1 MILYWGSPRSN
12 SVKSRRVKSLTD
24 CCQGPAH
31 EQKAG
36 GRVPCAPGHVVFL
49 LLSLSPIWRV
59 AQQPTARS
67 LRWLVLPSTDVQ
79 ARKKVV
85 AVKRCRGH
93 VMVVIGSHVT
103 GTTDAVG
110 LTHCLPYS
118 ILDPRT
124 LLLFKEHLIEVCAKE
139 LITCLRRC
147 RIGALKLWG

>member
-1 MILYWGSPRSN
+1 M
-12 SVKSRRVKSLTD
+12 KSLTYY
-24 CCQGPAH
+24 CQGPAH
-31 EQKAG
+31 KQKAG
-36 GRVPCAPGHVVFL
+36 GSVPCAPGHVVFL
-49 LLSLSPIWRV
+49 LLSLSTIWRV

-93 VMVVIGSHVT
+93 VMVAIGSHVT
-103 GTTDAVG
+103 GTTDAAG

-124 LLLFKEHLIEVCAKE
+124 HFFFKEHLIEVCEKS
-139 LITCLRRC
+139 L
-147 RIGALKLWG
+147 